1 MVGVSADGAGRCVG
15 PGGKD
20 RDGPGVNRVGGAVV
34 TTRTAGGAEAGGCP
48 VRSVES
54 SHQLPVSQSLAR
66 KFSLLG
72 SENLNTCRRELQMKM
87 KDRQKNSTER
97 RCWRH

>member
-48 VRSVES
+48 VRSVRVLPSTSCES
-54 SHQLPVSQSLAR
+54 EP
-66 KFSLLG
+66 
-72 SENLNTCRRELQMKM
+72 C
-87 KDRQKNSTER
+87 
-97 RCWRH
+97 